1 MRELLKPKLLGL
13 AVVFL
18 ASLAWLPEWSVQ
30 FAIGIGERLAEAL
43 NQISGVVSGVSA
55 VEYVVVAKSFGP
67 WAPAADSSSALILKI
82 VLAFVP
88 IVCVGVLIG
97 KLAFWSVRLRHPQRA
112 SWICSECLMG
122 IHRRC
127 RGARFSLSHGR
138 AHRCHCEHCTL
149 NR

>member
-1 MRELLKPKLLGL
+1 MRALLKPKLLGL
-13 AVVFL
+13 IVVFL
-18 ASLAWLPEWSVQ
+18 ASLAWLRDWSVQ

-43 NQISGVVSGVSA
+43 NQISGLVSGVSA

-67 WAPAADSSSALILKI
+67 WAPAADSSSALILEI

-97 KLAFWSVRLRHPQRA
+97 KLAFWSIRLRRPQGA
-112 SWICSECLMG
+112 AWICSECLTG
-122 IHRRC
+122 IHQRC
-127 RGARFSLSHGR
+127 RGALFSLSHGG
-138 AHRCHCEHCTL
+138 AQRCHCEHCAL